1 MSLMLHHVSMLPH
14 EAVSCKL
21 RLAGALAR
29 SHSFSASCSVT
40 NRAIHCTPERWSCS
54 GSCIGV
60 SISSSRC
67 NYQGKRLVRSCST
80 TSDFVIAGD
89 ESYGNKQ
96 VVSLTPRLYD
106 YVLKN
111 VREPEILRQLREETA
126 SMRGSQMQGYS
137 SLAIALILPESGR
150 LVACERDAKSLDIAK
165 KYYHLA
171 GVSHKVDVRLGLAV
185 DSLESLILN
194 GESGSYD
201 FAFIDAE
208 KRMTEKYFELLLQ
221 LVRVGGLIVIDNV
234 LWHGKVADPLV
245 NDPKTIS
252 IRNFNRRLMEDKR
265 VSISMVPIGDGM
277 TICRKR

>member
-1 MSLMLHHVSMLPH
+1 
-14 EAVSCKL
+14 
-21 RLAGALAR
+21 
-29 SHSFSASCSVT
+29 
-40 NRAIHCTPERWSCS
+40 
-54 GSCIGV
+54 
-60 SISSSRC
+60 
-67 NYQGKRLVRSCST
+67 Y
-80 TSDFVIAGD
+80 
-89 ESYGNKQ
+89 
-96 VVSLTPRLYD
+96 VSLQCNDAFKL
-106 YVLKN
+106 
-111 VREPEILRQLREETA
+111 ILFHELWHYIFNLT
-126 SMRGSQMQGYS
+126 QGYS
-137 SLAIALILPESGR
+137 SLAVALVLPESGC
-150 LVACERDAKSLDIAK
+150 LVACERDARFLDIAK

-171 GVSHKVDVRLGLAV
+171 GVLHKVDVKLGLAAN
-185 DSLESLILN
+185 SLESLILN

-252 IRNFNRRLMEDKR
+252 IRNFNQRLMEDKR